1 MFKVKV
7 IDSIG
12 LPPTEISGRAVL
24 IEDQHGNPLAAVQSL
39 ADNGY
44 SMGTLNDGEDFH
56 ALLRSMGMDKVVIV
70 TPLKAPKPPEGSV
83 PFDPSRLNEVVP

>member
-1 MFKVKV
+1 MFRVKV
-7 IDSIG
+7 IESIG
-12 LPPTEISGRAVL
+12 VPPVEISGRAVV

-44 SMGTLNDGEDFH
+44 SVGTINDGEDFH

-70 TPLKAPKPPEGSV
+70 NPIQAPKPPTGSV
-83 PFDPSRLNEVVP
+83 PLDPARLSEVTQ